1 MHHFQVKYII
11 IFITPKP
18 KPNMF
23 LAGLF
28 FGTYDGF
35 KNLFPN
41 ASNKSAPLVHLCAGI
56 FAEVVHNHLF
66 Y

>member
-1 MHHFQVKYII
+1 
-11 IFITPKP
+11 
-18 KPNMF
+18 MF

-41 ASNKSAPLVHLCAGI
+41 VSNNTAPLVHLCAGI
-56 FAEVVHNHLF
+56 VGEVVYYILIILYYFTLRLNINILV
-66 Y
+66 

>member
-1 MHHFQVKYII
+1 
-11 IFITPKP
+11 
-18 KPNMF
+18 MF

-41 ASNKSAPLVHLCAGI
+41 VSSNTAPIVHICAGI
-56 FAEVVHNHLF
+56 VGEVVCNQLF
-66 Y
+66 LFL

>member
-1 MHHFQVKYII
+1 
-11 IFITPKP
+11 
-18 KPNMF
+18 MF

-41 ASNKSAPLVHLCAGI
+41 VSNNTAPIVHLCAGI
-56 FAEVVHNHLF
+56 VGEVVYNNLF
-66 Y
+66 F

>member
-1 MHHFQVKYII
+1 
-11 IFITPKP
+11 
-18 KPNMF
+18 MF

-41 ASNKSAPLVHLCAGI
+41 VSSKTAPIVHICAGI
-56 FAEVVHNHLF
+56 VGEVVYNQLILIIHFHI
-66 Y
+66 